1 MKTAKQL
8 LMGKAPGV
16 VSIAPEA
23 TVLQALHLMAEKDIG
38 ALVVLDGQR
47 LVGILSERD
56 YARKVAL
63 LGKSSSDV
71 PVKDIMTHQVLCVSP
86 HHKVDECMALMTKKR
101 CRHLPVIEG
110 KQVVGMLSI
119 GDLVKEMLSEQESV
133 IQQLESY
140 IHS

>member
-8 LMGKAPGV
+8 LMNKPSGV
-16 VSIAPEA
+16 VSIAPNA
-23 TVLQALHLMAEKDIG
+23 TVLDALKKMAEKDIG
-38 ALVVLDGQR
+38 ALVVLDGTH

-63 LGKSSSDV
+63 MGKAAADV
-71 PVKDIMTHQVLCVSP
+71 PVKDIMTHQVLCVAP
-86 HHKVDECMALMTKKR
+86 HHSVDECMALMTKKR

-119 GDLVKEMLSEQESV
+119 GDLVKEMLSEQQMM